1 MKQPFHTYF
10 AVINSN
16 NSTLFDNC
24 LCLHLCCIIGTQGRL
39 KAPWRRTR
47 FERLADDVT
56 QLHQQSVLMHMAV
69 EEALTRAVNTAVQE
83 DAAVMMVEE
92 VNNTAEAEANSEV
105 KIGQK
110 ERKISERVTSVVPLV
125 AKSNVETSTSASPT
139 TTTTATATTSAPVE
153 AFRRPRSAA
162 GIVQVARPP
171 AYVPRTPPTAASAV
185 SPAAAGTNSSDS
197 AAANSTSGKATED
210 NDGSQ
215 SAQTVSRPVSA
226 TALSGTRSPLL
237 LQLPSPQRSP
247 LPQASSPHTPH
258 SVVPSANPSTLTTP
272 NLHLPATAANIANS
286 STQNVHT
293 ISNNNAGGSNTSN
306 SGSEDGTDEE
316 LSDLDDAA
324 SGNNEDNNNVET
336 AATDVSQVP
345 QADEKAKIKVIY
357 LFFIALSLRSLW
369 LSFCDTQYVQFRC
382 N

>member
-1 MKQPFHTYF
+1 
-10 AVINSN
+10 
-16 NSTLFDNC
+16 
-24 LCLHLCCIIGTQGRL
+24 
-39 KAPWRRTR
+39 
-47 FERLADDVT
+47 
-56 QLHQQSVLMHMAV
+56 MAV

-83 DAAVMMVEE
+83 DAPVMIVEE
-92 VNNTAEAEANSEV
+92 VNDTAEVEAGVEG
-105 KIGQK
+105 KAGQK

-125 AKSNVETSTSASPT
+125 AKNNVETNTSVSPT
-139 TTTTATATTSAPVE
+139 TSASAPVE

-171 AYVPRTPPTAASAV
+171 AYVPRTPPTVSAG
-185 SPAAAGTNSSDS
+185 SPAATGTHANENVS
-197 AAANSTSGKATED
+197 ANSPSDKATVD
-210 NDGSQ
+210 NEGSQ

-226 TALSGTRSPLL
+226 ASLSGTRSPLL

-247 LPQASSPHTPH
+247 LPQACSPHTPH

-272 NLHLPATAANIANS
+272 NLHLPATAAHIANS

-293 ISNNNAGGSNTSN
+293 ISNNLAGSSNTSN

-324 SGNNEDNNNVET
+324 SANNEENNNLEA
-336 AATDVSQVP
+336 AATDVNQVP
-345 QADEKAKIKVIY
+345 QIDETAKIKVIY
-357 LFFIALSLRSLW
+357 MFFIALSLRSLL
-369 LSFCDTQYVQFRC
+369 LSFCDTQYVQFRF

>member
-1 MKQPFHTYF
+1 M
-10 AVINSN
+10 
-16 NSTLFDNC
+16 
-24 LCLHLCCIIGTQGRL
+24 

-83 DAAVMMVEE
+83 DAPVMVVEE
-92 VNNTAEAEANSEV
+92 VKDAAECEANSEV
-105 KIGQK
+105 KVGQK
-110 ERKISERVTSVVPLV
+110 ERKISERVASVVPLV
-125 AKSNVETSTSASPT
+125 AKNNVEPNTSASPT
-139 TTTTATATTSAPVE
+139 TTTTATATNAPVE

-171 AYVPRTPPTAASAV
+171 AYVPRTPPTA
-185 SPAAAGTNSSDS
+185 SPAAAVSSVNDN
-197 AAANSTSGKATED
+197 AGVNIGIGKATED

-226 TALSGTRSPLL
+226 VSLSGTRSPLL

-272 NLHLPATAANIANS
+272 NLHLPATAAHIANS
-286 STQNVHT
+286 STQNVHNT
-293 ISNNNAGGSNTSN
+293 AHNNVGSSNTSN

-324 SGNNEDNNNVET
+324 SANNEESNNNVE
-336 AATDVSQVP
+336 AVATDASHLVQP
-345 QADEKAKIKVIY
+345 DEKVKIKVI
-357 LFFIALSLRSLW
+357 LCCFIAFFAAIPLPGLLLR
-369 LSFCDTQYVQFRC
+369 DI
-382 N
+382 